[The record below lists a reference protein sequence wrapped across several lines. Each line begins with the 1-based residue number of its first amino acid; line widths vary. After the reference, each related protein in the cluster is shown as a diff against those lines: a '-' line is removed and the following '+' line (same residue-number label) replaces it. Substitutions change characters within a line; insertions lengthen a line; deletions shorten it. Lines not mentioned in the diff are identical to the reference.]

1 LNNVTSTTKGSC
13 GESVQPSELATAPVV
28 YDRSKALAASWQRS
42 EQHGLRRNDRVLFNT
57 DISRAVSKRLDEEN
71 RGLLEQAKPEMVRLY
86 EGLGCARWVAL
97 CTNPLGQI
105 VGFTGN
111 RSSAPTEIRVLMVP
125 GRSLLEAQLGTN
137 APACALAEKRFVV
150 VERDEHFLTE
160 LGHFYCAS
168 APILYPDGQLA
179 GALDITGVD
188 VKTLGLASDMV
199 GLSVRRIENGFLA
212 AIPGCYLLGFHS
224 DEGLLDTPFEAAL
237 AVDESSVIRGA
248 NRAAR
253 QLLSLGTDYSIGS
266 TLDSVFEHG
275 LEDVQRK
282 LATRSEPCIRL
293 RSERGA
299 FWFRQID
306 SDRTRAPRNRNRPAH
321 ISQTQDQDQFLR
333 ENPALQPDFEKAVRI
348 TGNGLSIILQG
359 ESGTGKEVFAT
370 ALHRATR
377 GDGPFVAI
385 NCAAI
390 PEGLI
395 EAELFGYAD
404 GAFTGGRK
412 GGAIGKIEQAHKGT
426 LLLDEIGDMSL
437 PLQSRLLRVLQQRT
451 VSRIGDSKEIP
462 VEMSVVCAT
471 HRDLDSLIKAGT
483 FRHDLYYR
491 LNGYVVSLPPLR
503 ERSDR
508 LTVIEGLLAK
518 WSGER
523 GAGEFLTQRAL
534 ELLMNFPWP
543 GNIRQLEQTI
553 RAILALRL
561 EDSLIDVGD
570 LPAEIRRGAGSDD
583 IRAESDSERTLES
596 AERSVICAALS
607 QHDSNLSATAR
618 ALKISRGT
626 LYGKLK
632 KLGLRD

>member
-1 LNNVTSTTKGSC
+1 MNNVTSTPNRTSE
-13 GESVQPSELATAPVV
+13 ESVQPSELASAPVV
-28 YDRSKALAASWQRS
+28 YDRSKTLAASWQRS
-42 EQHGLRRNDRVLFNT
+42 EQHGLRRTDRALFNT
-57 DISRAVSKRLDEEN
+57 DISRELSKRLDEEN
-71 RGLLEQAKPEMVRLY
+71 RELLEQARPEMVRLY

-97 CTNPLGQI
+97 CTNPFGQI

-137 APACALAEKRFVV
+137 APACALEEKRFVV
-150 VERDEHFLTE
+150 VERDEHFLNE

-212 AIPGCYLLGFHS
+212 AMQGCELLGFHA
-224 DEGLLDTPFEAAL
+224 DERLLGTPFEASL
-237 AVDESSVIRGA
+237 AVDEFGVIRGA

-253 QLLSLGTDYSIGS
+253 QLLSLGPGYSIGS
-266 TLDSVFEHG
+266 TLDSVFENG
-275 LEDVQRK
+275 VQDVQRK
-282 LATRSEPCIRL
+282 LASRSDTRIRL

-299 FWFRQID
+299 FWFRRVE
-306 SDRTRAPRNRNRPAH
+306 SDRPLVSRHRSRPANVREE
-321 ISQTQDQDQFLR
+321 QFIE
-333 ENPALQPDFEKAVRI
+333 ENPALRSDFEKAVRI
-348 TGNGLSIILQG
+348 TRSGLSIILQG

-377 GDGPFVAI
+377 GHGPFVAI

-404 GAFTGGRK
+404 GAFTGGKK
-412 GGAIGKIEQAHKGT
+412 GGAIGKIEQADKGT

-451 VSRIGDSKEIP
+451 VSRIGDSREIP
-462 VEMSVVCAT
+462 VEMAVICAT
-471 HRDLDSLIKAGT
+471 HRDLDSLIKAGS

-491 LNGYVVSLPPLR
+491 LNGYIVSLPPLR

-508 LTVIEGLLAK
+508 LILIEGLLGK
-518 WSGER
+518 WSGDKR
-523 GAGEFLTQRAL
+523 PASEFLTPSAL
-534 ELLMNFPWP
+534 EQLMSFSWP

-553 RAILALRL
+553 RAILALRA
-561 EDSLIDVGD
+561 ESSLIDVND
-570 LPAEIRRGAGSDD
+570 LPGEICKGALNRELSADSD
-583 IRAESDSERTLES
+583 ESTLES
-596 AERSVICAALS
+596 AERVVICGALR
-607 QHDSNLSATAR
+607 HHKGNLSAAAR
-618 ALKISRGT
+618 TLRISRGT